1 MNRRARPH
9 LLVLAVCVAAIA
21 GCAGTGAGTGAPD
34 APVAE
39 ISQAQ
44 GEFEVTNSKS
54 GQAIFQAQGL
64 APGKSVSGTVQL
76 TNSGSLA
83 GELALAQA
91 DVEDQPGAGGGLL
104 SGKLL
109 LSVRDV
115 TNPNAAVTVF
125 EGPLGAFTDRAL
137 GGIGP
142 GEARTYSFTAH
153 LPDGGQPSGP
163 TSGDNAY
170 LGAAVSVRYVW
181 RATAPDGTSP
191 ASPGA
196 PGGPGG
202 QASPGAPKLT
212 VNVRTRRLLKRG
224 ILDVIVRC
232 DRPCRAT
239 SWAQLPRLKR
249 TRKLRTRRRA
259 ITIADASRAG
269 RIRLKITRK
278 SRRALAAKIAKSRRI
293 SLRVKVQARA
303 TDGSTSAL
311 TRKVTI
317 RRKKIAAGRR

>member
-9 LLVLAVCVAAIA
+9 LLILAACVVAIA
-21 GCAGTGAGTGAPD
+21 GCTGTGAGGPD
-34 APVAE
+34 GPVAE
-39 ISQAQ
+39 IRQAQ
-44 GEFEVTNSKS
+44 GQFEVTNSKS

-104 SGKLL
+104 SDKLVL
-109 LSVRDV
+109 AVRDV

-137 GGIGP
+137 GGIAP
-142 GEARTYSFTAH
+142 GQARTYSFTAH

-181 RATAPDGTSP
+181 RATAPDGTAP

-212 VNVRTRRLLKRG
+212 VSVRTRRLLTRG
-224 ILDVIVRC
+224 VLDVIVRC
-232 DRPCRAT
+232 DRACRAT

-269 RIRLKITRK
+269 RIRLKITR
-278 SRRALAAKIAKSRRI
+278 RTRLALRAKIARSRRI

-303 TDGSTSAL
+303 ADSSVSTLS
-311 TRKVTI
+311 RKVTI
-317 RRKKIAAGRR
+317 RRKKIAARRR